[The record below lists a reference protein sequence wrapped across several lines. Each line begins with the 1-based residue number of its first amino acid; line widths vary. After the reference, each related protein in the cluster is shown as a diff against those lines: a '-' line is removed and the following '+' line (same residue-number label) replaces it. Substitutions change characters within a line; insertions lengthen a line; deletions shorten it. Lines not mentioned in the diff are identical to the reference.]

1 MAINDALRAQQA
13 ALLKKGI
20 AELGLSINDE
30 RQQKMLDY
38 LELLEKWNKA
48 YNLTAVRDPLQMVTR
63 HLLDSLTVVPY
74 IKGARIL
81 DVGAGPGLPG
91 IPLAILFPEIQ
102 FVLLDSSSKKTRFM
116 TQVIGTLAIG
126 NVEVHNG
133 RVEAYLTGAEPE
145 GLFDQIASRAFA
157 EMSLMV
163 TLTKHLLAPEGEWLA
178 MKGQY
183 PTAELAV
190 LEALCETVEVSA
202 VTVPGDDAARHIVQL
217 KPKID

>member
-1 MAINDALRAQQA
+1 MSVDKPVRKQQA
-13 ALLKKGI
+13 EILQNGI
-20 AELGLSINDE
+20 NELGLSITD
-30 RQQKMLDY
+30 QQQQEMLDY
-38 LELLEKWNKA
+38 LGLLEKWNKA

-81 DVGAGPGLPG
+81 DVGAGAGLPG

-116 TQVIGTLAIG
+116 TQAMGTLAIS

-133 RVEAYLTGAEPE
+133 RVEAYLIGAGPE
-145 GLFDQIASRAFA
+145 ALFDQIASRAFA
-157 EMSLMV
+157 EISLMV
-163 TLTKHLLAPEGEWLA
+163 TLTKHLLAPKGEWLA

-190 LEALCETVEVSA
+190 LEKLCGAFEVSTVA
-202 VTVPGDDAARHIVQL
+202 VPGDDAARHIVQL

>member
-1 MAINDALRAQQA
+1 MSVDNSVRRQQA
-13 ALLKKGI
+13 AILRNGI
-20 AELGLSINDE
+20 DELGLSITTE
-30 RQQKMLDY
+30 QQQKMLDY
-38 LELLEKWNKA
+38 LGLLEKWNKA

-74 IKGARIL
+74 IRGTRIL

-116 TQVIGTLAIG
+116 TQAIGALAIG

-133 RVEAYLTGAEPE
+133 RVEAYLVGAESE
-145 GLFDQIASRAFA
+145 VLFDQIASRAFA
-157 EMSLMV
+157 EISLMV
-163 TLTKHLLAPEGEWLA
+163 TLTKHLLSPEGEWLA

-190 LEALCETVEVSA
+190 LEELCETFEVSA

>member
-1 MAINDALRAQQA
+1 MSIDSGLRAQQA
-13 ALLKKGI
+13 DILRDGI
-20 AELGLSINDE
+20 NQLGLSITDE
-30 RQQKMLDY
+30 QQQKMLDY
-38 LELLEKWNKA
+38 LGLLEKWNKA
-48 YNLTAVRDPLQMVTR
+48 YNLTAVRDPIQMVSR

-74 IKGARIL
+74 IKGARVL
-81 DVGAGPGLPG
+81 DVGTGPGLPG

-116 TQVIGTLAIG
+116 TQAIAALAIG

-133 RVEAYLTGAEPE
+133 RVEAYQCESQ
-145 GLFDQIASRAFA
+145 FDQIASRAFA
-157 EMSLMV
+157 EISLMV
-163 TLTKHLLAPEGEWLA
+163 TLTKHLLRADGEWLA

-183 PTAELAV
+183 PTDELAV
-190 LEALCETVEVSA
+190 LEDLCEALEVTK

>member
-1 MAINDALRAQQA
+1 MAINDVQRAQQA

-20 AELGLSINDE
+20 AELELSVSHE
-30 RQQKMLDY
+30 QQQKMLDY
-38 LELLEKWNKA
+38 LGLLEKWNKA

-81 DVGAGPGLPG
+81 DVGTGPGLPG

-116 TQVIGTLAIG
+116 TQAIGTLAIG

-133 RVEAYLTGAEPE
+133 RVEAYLVGAGPE
-145 GLFDQIASRAFA
+145 VLFDQIASRAFA
-157 EMSLMV
+157 EISLMV
-163 TLTKHLLAPEGEWLA
+163 TLTRHLLSPGGEWLA

-190 LEALCETVEVSA
+190 LEELCETFEVSTVA
-202 VTVPGDDAARHIVQL
+202 VPGDDAARHIVQL

>member
-1 MAINDALRAQQA
+1 MATDDALRAQQA
-13 ALLKKGI
+13 ALLKKGV
-20 AELGLSINDE
+20 AELELSINDGQ
-30 RQQKMLDY
+30 QQKMLDY
-38 LELLEKWNKA
+38 LRLLEKWNKA
-48 YNLTAVRDPLQMVTR
+48 YSLTAVRDPLQMVTR

-116 TQVIGTLAIG
+116 TQAIAVLAIG

-133 RVEAYLTGAEPE
+133 RVEAYLIGAGPE
-145 GLFDQIASRAFA
+145 VLFDQIASRAFA
-157 EMSLMV
+157 EISLMV
-163 TLTKHLLAPEGEWLA
+163 TLTKHLLSPGGEWLA

-190 LEALCETVEVSA
+190 LEKLCETFEVST

-217 KPKID
+217 TPKID

>member
-1 MAINDALRAQQA
+1 MSVDNSVRRQQA
-13 ALLKKGI
+13 EMLRSGI
-20 AELGLSINDE
+20 DQLGLSINDAQ
-30 RQQKMLDY
+30 QQKMLDY
-38 LELLEKWNKA
+38 LGLLEKWNKA

-63 HLLDSLTVVPY
+63 HLLDSLSVVPY
-74 IKGARIL
+74 IKGVRIL
-81 DVGAGPGLPG
+81 DVGAGAGLPG

-116 TQVIGTLAIG
+116 TQAIGVLAIG

-133 RVEAYLTGAEPE
+133 RVEAYLIEVGPE
-145 GLFDQIASRAFA
+145 ALFDQIASRAFA
-157 EMSLMV
+157 EISLMV
-163 TLTKHLLAPEGEWLA
+163 TLTKHLLSPEGEWLA

-190 LEALCETVEVSA
+190 LEELCETFEVSTVA
-202 VTVPGDDAARHIVQL
+202 VPGDDAARHIVQL